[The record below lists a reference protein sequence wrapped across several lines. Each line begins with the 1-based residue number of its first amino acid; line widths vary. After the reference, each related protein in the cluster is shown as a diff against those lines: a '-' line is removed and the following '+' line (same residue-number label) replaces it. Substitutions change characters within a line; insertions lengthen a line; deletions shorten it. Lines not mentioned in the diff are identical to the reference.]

1 MERRSGT
8 LTLINTDGMTF
19 IGPGSEWF
27 WTALTGIVLAVT
39 FIAISRQLRLQA
51 HASAVEQLESFRRE
65 AKSEQNLRYELEVL
79 IWLRDGTDPANPPE
93 SAAYPLGQYWE
104 AFATLA
110 RLGHLDMKLLWQFD
124 PMTAQKVWGW
134 LAPWAMKRR
143 AELGQ
148 PDWAEQLE
156 WLAGAMAE
164 LDRRGGREPVKP
176 ADLTRD
182 IDREIAYRRERIR
195 TLEATRTVTLAQPVA
210 VTLTRQAPAE

>member
-1 MERRSGT
+1 M
-8 LTLINTDGMTF
+8 TLINTDGMAL

-39 FIAISRQLRLQA
+39 FLAIARQLRLQA
-51 HASAVEQLESFRRE
+51 HTSAVEQLESFRRE

-79 IWLRDGTDPANPPE
+79 VGLRDSKDPADVPE
-93 SAAYPLGQYWE
+93 SAAYPLAQYWE

-110 RLGHLDMKLLWQFD
+110 RLGHLDMKLVWEFD
-124 PMTAQKVWGW
+124 PWTPQKVWGW
-134 LAPWAMKRR
+134 LAPWATKRR

-156 WLAGAMAE
+156 WMAGLMAE
-164 LDRRGGREPVKP
+164 MDRRGGRQPVTA

-182 IDREIAYRRERIR
+182 MDREIAYRLERISAAEAMR
-195 TLEATRTVTLAQPVA
+195 SITLVQPVA
-210 VTLTRQAPAE
+210 VTVARPAPGE